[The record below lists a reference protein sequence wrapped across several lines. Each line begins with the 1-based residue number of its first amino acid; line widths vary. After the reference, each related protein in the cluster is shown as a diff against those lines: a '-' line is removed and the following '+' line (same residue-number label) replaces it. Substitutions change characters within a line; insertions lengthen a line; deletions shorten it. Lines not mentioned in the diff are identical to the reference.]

1 MIIILKLT
9 FIILLTIL
17 FKLIFLCLVWRLKK
31 LIRNKLREGIT
42 TQTDI
47 KIQRFNIEFF

>member
-1 MIIILKLT
+1 MNIILKLT
-9 FIILLTIL
+9 VNILLTIL
-17 FKLIFLCLVWRLKK
+17 FKLISVWRLKK

-47 KIQRFNIEFF
+47 KIQRLNIEFF